1 MKQKVI
7 MYIGA
12 ILCIALLV
20 LGMKYESLKEY
31 AVIAPFIYFLIL
43 LPFEIG
49 KRHKKYENVF
59 RGILVFFILLSIIL
73 LYLPIHIN
81 VLYLKISVSCCM
93 VGGLILVIRNL
104 INACKEKN
112 RRVLIGSSMQ
122 LALYI
127 FIFYSLIKLFQ

>member
-73 LYLPIHIN
+73 
-81 VLYLKISVSCCM
+81 
-93 VGGLILVIRNL
+93 
-104 INACKEKN
+104 
-112 RRVLIGSSMQ
+112 
-122 LALYI
+122 
-127 FIFYSLIKLFQ
+127 